1 MWSLGVL
8 LFTILTGHYPFSAQ
22 KLSSTTGTS
31 YVRSLLM
38 VRIHLVFI
46 FDLLRGVLLIVI
58 VRLPLTSEVHVFSWP
73 QGGQPRDLQ
82 PCVALGISKQCMDL
96 LTRLLQQ
103 NPKARCR
110 MKDVLKHPW
119 FLCDLPPGATSTNK
133 VCLEAT

>member
-1 MWSLGVL
+1 MVFG
-8 LFTILTGHYPFSAQ
+8 SAPVHHTHRALPLQ
-22 KLSSTTGTS
+22 RTEIVINHRHIICPLSADG
-31 YVRSLLM
+31 
-38 VRIHLVFI
+38 RIHLIFI

-96 LTRLLQQ
+96 LTKLLQQ

-110 MKDVLKHPW
+110 MKDVLNHPW
-119 FLCDLPPGATSTNK
+119 FLSDLPPGATSTNK